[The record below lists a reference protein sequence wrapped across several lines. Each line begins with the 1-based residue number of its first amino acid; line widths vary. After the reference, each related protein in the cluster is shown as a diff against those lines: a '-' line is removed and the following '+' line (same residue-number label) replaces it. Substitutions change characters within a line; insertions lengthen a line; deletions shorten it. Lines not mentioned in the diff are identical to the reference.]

1 MDIQV
6 RGKEAFVA
14 NGGRAHDAAL
24 PWLVFVHGAAMDH
37 SAWYLQ
43 TRYFAYHGFNVA
55 AVDLPGHGRSEG
67 PLIPTIDG
75 MADWLAD
82 LLDALGASSAT
93 IAGHSMGALTA
104 LEFAA
109 RHPAKI
115 DKLALLGVAN
125 PMPVGQPLLDA
136 SKADDHAAFD
146 MITLFGLAKQ
156 SQLGGNPTPGLWMS
170 GCVTRLQ
177 EESDPGV
184 LFNDFTA
191 CNNYQDGEDA
201 ATAVDVGDAGSIVI
215 VGAEDRMTA
224 PKSARALAA
233 QIKGAEVSIIPGS
246 GHMMM
251 LETPNEVIA
260 ALKTIL

>member
-6 RGKEAFVA
+6 RNKKAFVA

-67 PLIPTIDG
+67 PLVSTIGG
-75 MADWLAD
+75 MADWLAE
-82 LLDALGASSAT
+82 LLDALGAPSAT

-104 LEFAA
+104 LDFAA
-109 RHPAKI
+109 RYPSKI

-125 PMPVGQPLLDA
+125 PMPVGKPLLDA
-136 SKADDHAAFD
+136 SEANDHAAFD

-201 ATAVDVGDAGSIVI
+201 AAAVDVDSIVI

-233 QIKGAEVSIIPGS
+233 QINGAQVSIIPGS

-251 LETPNEVIA
+251 LETPDDVIA

>member
-6 RGKEAFVA
+6 QNKKAFVA
-14 NGGRAHDAAL
+14 NGGRAHDATL
-24 PWLVFVHGAAMDH
+24 PWLIFVHGAAMDH

-43 TRYFAYHGFNVA
+43 TRYFAWHGFNVA
-55 AVDLPGHGRSEG
+55 AVDLPGHGRSDG
-67 PLIPTIDG
+67 PLIPTIGG

-82 LLDALGASSAT
+82 LLDALGAASAT
-93 IAGHSMGALTA
+93 IVGHSMGALTA
-104 LEFAA
+104 LDFAA
-109 RHPAKI
+109 RYPAKI

-125 PMPVGQPLLDA
+125 PMPVGKPLLDA
-136 SKADDHAAFD
+136 SEANDHVAFD

-191 CNNYQDGEDA
+191 CNNYLDGEDA
-201 ATAVDVGDAGSIVI
+201 AGSVKADSIVI

-224 PKSARALAA
+224 PKSARALAT
-233 QIKGAEVSIIPGS
+233 QIKGAEVSVIPGS

-260 ALKTIL
+260 ALKSIL

>member
-6 RGKEAFVA
+6 RNKKAFVA

-67 PLIPTIDG
+67 PLVSTIGG
-75 MADWLAD
+75 MADWLAE
-82 LLDALGASSAT
+82 LLDALGAPSAT

-104 LEFAA
+104 LDFAA
-109 RHPAKI
+109 RYPSKI

-136 SKADDHAAFD
+136 AEADDHAAFD

-177 EESDPGV
+177 EESDAGV
-184 LFNDFTA
+184 LFNDFPA
-191 CNNYQDGEDA
+191 CNNYQDGEEA
-201 ATAVDVGDAGSIVI
+201 AAAVDAGSIVI

-251 LETPNEVIA
+251 LETPDEVIA
-260 ALKTIL
+260 ALKKIL